1 MPEARQPEIED
12 PLSTVRYAF
21 AGDRDVA
28 VWVLEYLLGTGS
40 RPLALLTPARER
52 ASHAHT
58 LEHLC
63 RDLEPYRMLRGFDF
77 REPRR
82 LRVLKELRL
91 DFVVGVHFPLIV
103 PAEVLAIP
111 RVGFLNLHPALLP
124 HNRGWH
130 TASWSLLEQS
140 PAGAT
145 LHFMDVGLDEGD
157 IVHQKALEPSPAD
170 TAHTLYEKL
179 KRLEVEVFRE
189 AWPALVAGRY
199 RRTPQ
204 KPGAGSARRRADL
217 SLVQRVDLGETLR
230 AGDLLRR
237 LRALTTNRIDEAAYF
252 EAGGKRYRVQV
263 RIEEEPGEG
272 K

>member
-1 MPEARQPEIED
+1 MSEARQPTIED

-40 RPLALLTPARER
+40 RPLALLTPAKDR
-52 ASHAHT
+52 ASHAHS
-58 LEHLC
+58 LEYLC
-63 RDLEPYRMLRGFDF
+63 RDLKPYQILRGFDF
-77 REPRR
+77 REPRG
-82 LRVLKELRL
+82 LRVLKELRP
-91 DFVVGVHFPLIV
+91 DFIVGVHFPLLV

-130 TASWSLLEQS
+130 TASWSLLEQT

-189 AWPALVAGRY
+189 AWPSLVSGKY

-204 KPGAGSARRRADL
+204 NAGAGAAHRRADL
-217 SLVQRVDLGETLR
+217 SAVQRIDLDREVC

-263 RIEEEPGEG
+263 RIEEEPDEG